1 LVIGFCSFDIVSN
14 LSIVI
19 WNFSAVSG
27 KVNRFYPNQLEL
39 ILTFARVSRQIQLAL
54 PIHMS
59 YILSLKK

>member
-1 LVIGFCSFDIVSN
+1 
-14 LSIVI
+14 VI

-27 KVNRFYPNQLEL
+27 KVNRFNPNQLEL
-39 ILTFARVSRQIQLAL
+39 ILTFALVSRQIQLAL